1 MKKMIIRMVLIVAI
15 CATFFTRNALAE
27 VSDETAST
35 LLISTELLMISQA
48 NLAILSLSLTEGNM
62 EHNYTTVEEDRE
74 NLGTI
79 ISSLD
84 LAGETIKALL
94 KSNEIQDNDIE
105 LIRLMDRTNE
115 SLKKATNELIA
126 YCDDQKDIH
135 FSNFADDMDDVV
147 KYLDKAGKILDQAA
161 E

>member
-15 CATFFTRNALAE
+15 CATFFTRNAFAE